1 MMQFIHPLS
10 LKRIYNSRAVK
21 NYMIK
26 DIYNM
31 PALEI
36 KNLNEYK
43 IDKSK
48 VSQNVQNAKYH

>member
-1 MMQFIHPLS
+1 
-10 LKRIYNSRAVK
+10 
-21 NYMIK
+21 MIK

-48 VSQNVQNAKYH
+48 GKSKMSKMQNTTRT